1 MKIVRTASLG
11 SNFTGF
17 YKKRLYLIRAYL
29 SINKCKTK
37 LRESF
42 LWRKDNY
49 VNKTFHDFSFLLN
62 FLQRK
67 IKISHW
73 FIYLFIY
80 KFSEFLEESNFFKE
94 KRARSGNKKRSR
106 RQFSLGV
113 AIPTW

>member
-42 LWRKDNY
+42 L
-49 VNKTFHDFSFLLN
+49 
-62 FLQRK
+62 
-67 IKISHW
+67 
-73 FIYLFIY
+73 
-80 KFSEFLEESNFFKE
+80 
-94 KRARSGNKKRSR
+94 
-106 RQFSLGV
+106 
-113 AIPTW
+113 